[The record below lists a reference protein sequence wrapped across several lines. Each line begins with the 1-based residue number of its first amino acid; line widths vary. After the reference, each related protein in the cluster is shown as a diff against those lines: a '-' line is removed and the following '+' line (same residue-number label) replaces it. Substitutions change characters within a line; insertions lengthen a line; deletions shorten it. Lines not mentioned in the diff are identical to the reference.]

1 MMNEYIAIADCDDL
15 LPDLRYLGY
24 DDGNSVT
31 LTHAVG
37 SNRVIQLTKPIKTT
51 MKNVQLKDT
60 NIGIGL
66 NPKATPFPRERE
78 HLFNINK

>member
-1 MMNEYIAIADCDDL
+1 MNEYIAIADCDDL

-24 DDGNSVT
+24 DDGNTVT
-31 LTHAVG
+31 LTHCIAG
-37 SNRVIQLTKPIKTT
+37 CRVVQLTKPIKTLIN
-51 MKNVQLKDT
+51 NVQLKDT

-66 NPKATPFPRERE
+66 NPNAEPYPRERG